1 VAQPREWI
9 SLARVLPM
17 TSTVS
22 DLARLLRLV
31 RPYRLYLVA
40 GVILMV
46 GVGFFEAFAALLIGP
61 IFDRVLSPDAPDSTV
76 ALFTIPVLH
85 QTIYLDQLLP
95 EWIHNVWTIVAVFV
109 IGVTL
114 GKALCEYVASYA
126 INYVGFSAVMDL
138 RNQLYE
144 RIIHQSM
151 AFFRS
156 HSTGQLM
163 STILNDIEK
172 IQLAVSFVLADLL
185 KQSFTLVGLLFV
197 IFVLDWRLA
206 LISCALIPLVIIPS
220 ARLGRMIRHST
231 RSGQANLAE
240 LSQLLQE
247 TISGNRI
254 VKAFRMERWELGRF
268 RQAAGNL
275 LRINLRYVRAQAATS
290 PLMEVLGAFT
300 IVFLLLYARDRI
312 LHAQLTTG
320 MFVAFIYAL
329 FKTYEPVKRLS
340 GINNSF
346 QQAIGASAKVFELLE
361 LRDDVPEKPGAIA
374 LPPFSRSIVFEDVSF
389 SYDTAGAPEVL
400 KNLNLE
406 VKAGEVVAIV
416 GPSGA
421 GKSTLV
427 NLIPRFY
434 DPTKGRILIDGVDV
448 RDATLDSLRA
458 QLSMV
463 TQETILFNDTIRNNI
478 SYGRPL
484 VSDEEVDR
492 AARNAMAYDFI
503 REMPAGYDTPIADR
517 GERLSG
523 GQRQRLAIARA
534 LLKNA
539 PVLILDEATSE
550 LDSES
555 EQLVQKALANLMVGR
570 TVIVIAHRLSTVR
583 KADKIVV
590 VEGGM
595 IREVGTHEELLRHG
609 GIYQRLHDLQVHR
622 VEIG

>member
-1 VAQPREWI
+1 MI
-9 SLARVLPM
+9 STIP
-17 TSTVS
+17 

-40 GVILMV
+40 GVILML

-61 IFDRVLSPDAPDSTV
+61 IFDRVLSPQAPDSTV
-76 ALFTIPVLH
+76 ALFTLPYLR

-95 EWIHNVWTIVAVFV
+95 EWIHNVWTVVAVFV
-109 IGVTL
+109 VGVTL
-114 GKALCEYVASYA
+114 GKAICEYLAAYV
-126 INYVGFSAVMDL
+126 INFVGFSAVMDL

-185 KQSFTLVGLLFV
+185 KQSFTLIGLLFV
-197 IFVLDWRLA
+197 VFVLDWRLA

-220 ARLGRMIRHST
+220 ARLGRAIRHST
-231 RSGQANLAE
+231 RSSQANLAE

-254 VKAFRMERWELGRF
+254 VKAFRMERWELSRF
-268 RQAAGNL
+268 RQAARKL
-275 LRINLRYVRAQAATS
+275 LRINLRYVRAQAASS

-312 LHAQLTTG
+312 LHQQLTTG

-361 LRDDVPEKPGAIA
+361 LREDVAEKPGATS
-374 LPPFSRSIVFEDVSF
+374 LPPFSRSIVFENVSF
-389 SYDTAGAPEVL
+389 SYEGPLAHRGAAVL
-400 KNLNLE
+400 KNINLE
-406 VKAGEVVAIV
+406 VGAGEVVAIV

-434 DPTKGRILIDGVDV
+434 DATQGRILIDGVDV

-478 SYGRPL
+478 SYGRPG
-484 VSDEEVDR
+484 VSDEELDR
-492 AARNAMAYDFI
+492 AARAALATDFI
-503 REMPAGYDTPIADR
+503 GEMPAGYDTSIADR

-555 EQLVQKALANLMVGR
+555 EELVQQALANLMVGR

-590 VEGGM
+590 LEGGS
-595 IREVGTHEELLRHG
+595 IRDVGTHEELLRRG
-609 GIYQRLHDLQVHR
+609 GIYQRLHELQFQR
-622 VEIG
+622 MEMG

>member
-1 VAQPREWI
+1 MAE
-9 SLARVLPM
+9 
-17 TSTVS
+17 
-22 DLARLLRLV
+22 LARLIRLV
-31 RPYRLYLVA
+31 RPYRLYLAA
-40 GVILMV
+40 GVVMMV

-61 IFDRVLSPDAPDSTV
+61 IFDRVLAPQAPDSTV
-76 ALFTIPVLH
+76 ALIAIPYLH
-85 QTIYLDQLLP
+85 QTIYLDRLLP
-95 EWIHNVWTIVAVFV
+95 EWIHNVWTVVAVFV
-109 IGVTL
+109 IGVTA
-114 GKALCEYVASYA
+114 GKALCEYVAEYA
-126 INYVGFSAVMDL
+126 INFVGFSAVMDL

-151 AFFRS
+151 AFFHR
-156 HSTGQLM
+156 HSVGQLM
-163 STILNDIEK
+163 SAVLNDIEK

-185 KQSFTLVGLLFV
+185 KQSFTLIGLLCVVFL
-197 IFVLDWRLA
+197 IDWRLA
-206 LISCALIPLVIIPS
+206 LISCCITPLVMIPS
-220 ARLGRMIRHST
+220 ARIGRQIRRST
-231 RSGQANLAE
+231 RTGQASLAE

-254 VKAFRMERWELGRF
+254 VKAFRMEHWELGRF
-268 RQAAGNL
+268 RKASKQL
-275 LRINLRYVRAQAATS
+275 LRINLKYVRAQAATS

-312 LHAQLTTG
+312 LHQQLTTG
-320 MFVAFIYAL
+320 MFVSFIYAL
-329 FKTYEPVKRLS
+329 FKTYEPVKRIS

-346 QQAIGASAKVFELLE
+346 QQAIGASAKVFELLDLHE
-361 LRDDVPEKPGAIA
+361 DIAEKPGAVT
-374 LPPFSRSIVFEDVSF
+374 LPPFSRSIIFEKVSF
-389 SYDTAGAPEVL
+389 SYDGPGEDATNA
-400 KNLNLE
+400 LNNIDLE
-406 VKAGEVVAIV
+406 VKAGEVVALV

-434 DPTKGRILIDGVDV
+434 DATGGRVLIDGVDV

-458 QLSMV
+458 QFSMV
-463 TQETILFNDTIRNNI
+463 TQEMILFNDSIRNNI
-478 SYGRPL
+478 CYGRPH
-484 VSDEEVDR
+484 VSEEELDR
-492 AARNAMAYDFI
+492 AARTAMAYDFI
-503 REMPAGYDTPIADR
+503 RQMPQGYDTVIADR

-555 EQLVQKALANLMVGR
+555 EQLVQKALSNLMTGR

-590 VEGGM
+590 VEDGS
-595 IREVGTHEELLRHG
+595 IRESGTHEELLRRG
-609 GIYQRLHDLQVHR
+609 GIYQRLHELQFHR